1 LERIID
7 MKRIPL
13 GKTIFALSMV
23 GSLFSTAFA
32 QAQQQRGPGLIGF
45 LLPFLFIFA
54 VFYFLIIL
62 PQSRQEKKRKQ
73 MLAALK
79 KGDRVVTS
87 GGLIGQITKV
97 DKEVVSLKISKD
109 VIVRV
114 ERDSVKAVL
123 SPAHEGEGNGSK
135 KN

>member
-1 LERIID
+1 
-7 MKRIPL
+7 MKM
-13 GKTIFALSMV
+13 FALRKFLGTIVMLATLL
-23 GSLFSTAFA
+23 GNAFA
-32 QAQQQRGPGLIGF
+32 QSQQQRGPGLIGF

-73 MLAALK
+73 MLASLK
-79 KGDRVVTS
+79 KGDRVVTT

-97 DKEVVSLKISKD
+97 DKDIVSLKISKD
-109 VIVRV
+109 VVVKI
-114 ERDSVKAVL
+114 ERGSVKAIL
-123 SPAHEGEGNGSK
+123 SPSQQSENNGSK